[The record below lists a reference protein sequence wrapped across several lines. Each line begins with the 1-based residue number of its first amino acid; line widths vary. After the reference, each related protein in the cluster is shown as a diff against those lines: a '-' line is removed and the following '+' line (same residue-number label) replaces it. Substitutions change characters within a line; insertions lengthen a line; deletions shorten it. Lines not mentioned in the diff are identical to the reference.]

1 MSSSDHCGIGTV
13 KTFLDD
19 MLNHTGCVRR
29 VGAGFQNDCVSS
41 SQSIDQR
48 FHAQYK
54 KDSSR
59 DS

>member
-29 VGAGFQNDCVSS
+29 VGAGLQNDCVSGS
-41 SQSIDQR
+41 RASIR
-48 FHAQYK
+48 GSMLNK
-54 KDSSR
+54 KG
-59 DS
+59 